1 MAEATV
7 SLPGARVHS
16 LSPVLKKKLPPRVQR
31 LVDAYRDIS
40 MRLVNEHHSL
50 SPQEWL
56 ELDTEREIIQ
66 AKLHEKYTWLRWQ
79 Q

>member
-1 MAEATV
+1 MDTIP
-7 SLPGARVHS
+7 LPYT
-16 LSPVLKKKLPPRVQR
+16 LSAVPKKKRVLPRRIQR

-40 MRLVNEHHSL
+40 MRLVNEHHTL
-50 SPQEWL
+50 TPEQWL

-66 AKLHEKYTWLRWQ
+66 GKLHDKYTWVHWQ